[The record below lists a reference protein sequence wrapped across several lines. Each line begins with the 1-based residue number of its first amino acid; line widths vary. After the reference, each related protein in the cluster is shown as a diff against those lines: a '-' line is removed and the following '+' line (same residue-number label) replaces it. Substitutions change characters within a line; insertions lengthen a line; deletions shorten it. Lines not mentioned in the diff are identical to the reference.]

1 MFIEEDPHT
10 RPGQHPSS
18 QFFHNILKDLGKL
31 HDKKQR
37 DYGTDADPFNNIR
50 ASAKE
55 WGIPSW
61 VGAMLR
67 ATDKVRRLQKFAD
80 KGELANES
88 VIDAFDDLAV
98 YAVIARVMYEEAEE
112 DSSGPIPTL
121 RLEEDGLGASGTVM
135 FDIEENGEE
144 NPPPSYTRPH
154 NSRCGGGC
162 TGACPGSNT
171 PCGCQCHELP

>member
-1 MFIEEDPHT
+1 MPMCECPVCEGLRGLKLKTVHA
-10 RPGQHPSS
+10 RHHPSS
-18 QFFHNILKDLGKL
+18 QRFHDILKTLGEL
-31 HDKKQR
+31 HDKKQK

-55 WGIPSW
+55 WGIPAW

-98 YAVIARVMYEEAEE
+98 YTVIARVMYEE
-112 DSSGPIPTL
+112 D
-121 RLEEDGLGASGTVM
+121 D
-135 FDIEENGEE
+135 
-144 NPPPSYTRPH
+144 
-154 NSRCGGGC
+154 
-162 TGACPGSNT
+162 
-171 PCGCQCHELP
+171 ELS

>member
-1 MFIEEDPHT
+1 MPICTTCFGLPHQVEAACASP
-10 RPGQHPSS
+10 RHPSS
-18 QFFHNILKDLGKL
+18 QRFHDILKKLGEL

-55 WGIPSW
+55 WGIPAW

-98 YAVIARVMYEEAEE
+98 YAVIARVMYEEEEE
-112 DSSGPIPTL
+112 DTFGPIPTL
-121 RLEEDGLGASGTVM
+121 RLEEEDLGASGTVM
-135 FDIEENGEE
+135 FDIADGEK
-144 NPPPSYTRPH
+144 NPDDLS
-154 NSRCGGGC
+154 
-162 TGACPGSNT
+162 
-171 PCGCQCHELP
+171 

>member
-1 MFIEEDPHT
+1 MPMCECHICEGVRGLKLKTVHSK
-10 RPGQHPSS
+10 RHPSS
-18 QFFHNILKDLGKL
+18 QRFHDILAKLGDL

-55 WGIPSW
+55 WGIPAW

-80 KGELANES
+80 AGKLANES

-98 YAVIARVMYEEAEE
+98 YAVIARVMYEE
-112 DSSGPIPTL
+112 
-121 RLEEDGLGASGTVM
+121 DGKPAGGAYYGV
-135 FDIEENGEE
+135 F
-144 NPPPSYTRPH
+144 R
-154 NSRCGGGC
+154 
-162 TGACPGSNT
+162 GAKHG
-171 PCGCQCHELP
+171 

>member
-1 MFIEEDPHT
+1 MEPCIWCGTDDFQHVPSCALGES
-10 RPGQHPSS
+10 RHPSS
-18 QFFHNILKDLGKL
+18 QRFHDILGDLGAL
-31 HDKKQR
+31 HDKKQK

-55 WGIPSW
+55 WGIPAW

-98 YAVIARVMYEEAEE
+98 YAVIARVMYEEGKGPEE
-112 DSSGPIPTL
+112 AGCC
-121 RLEEDGLGASGTVM
+121 EDT
-135 FDIEENGEE
+135 E
-144 NPPPSYTRPH
+144 
-154 NSRCGGGC
+154 GC
-162 TGACPGSNT
+162 NCNAL
-171 PCGCQCHELP
+171 H

>member
-1 MFIEEDPHT
+1 MSTPCVECGMDWGIVHNCFPKP
-10 RPGQHPSS
+10 RHPSS
-18 QFFHNILKDLGKL
+18 QRFHDILKELGAL
-31 HDKKQR
+31 HDKKQK

-55 WGIPSW
+55 WGIPAW

-98 YAVIARVMYEEAEE
+98 YAVIARVMYEEKEC
-112 DSSGPIPTL
+112 
-121 RLEEDGLGASGTVM
+121 RV
-135 FDIEENGEE
+135 
-144 NPPPSYTRPH
+144 
-154 NSRCGGGC
+154 
-162 TGACPGSNT
+162 
-171 PCGCQCHELP
+171 LP